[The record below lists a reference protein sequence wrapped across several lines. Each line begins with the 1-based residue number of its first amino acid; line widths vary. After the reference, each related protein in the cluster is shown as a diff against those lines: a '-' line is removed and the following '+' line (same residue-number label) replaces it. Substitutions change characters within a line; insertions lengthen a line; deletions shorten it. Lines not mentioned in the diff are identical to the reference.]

1 MKEII
6 NSELVFINVNTK
18 KGENIYYSVLENKI
32 KIFIEI
38 FPTLLLSNY
47 LLSLNTSIVN
57 SNELSNN

>member
-1 MKEII
+1 LKEII